1 LKEGRRRS
9 YSFKDERRES
19 RIGRRTRMALLTRVL
34 ACFGGNSIE
43 VKDISLTDYIQV
55 SKSSDL

>member
-1 LKEGRRRS
+1 
-9 YSFKDERRES
+9 
-19 RIGRRTRMALLTRVL
+19 MALLTRVL